1 MEGATERDIVYG
13 GLEEVMS
20 TATKEVIAMSEKLD
34 TDLRT
39 AAYALAITR
48 LNDYY
53 LGSGLIAWGYDLS
66 YFIHTIIEYFLPTI
80 KISFIKYACI
90 IGTK

>member
-1 MEGATERDIVYG
+1 
-13 GLEEVMS
+13 MS
-20 TATKEVIAMSEKLD
+20 TATSDVIAMSEKLN

-53 LGSGLIAWGYDLS
+53 NASGLIM
-66 YFIHTIIEYFLPTI
+66 
-80 KISFIKYACI
+80 
-90 IGTK
+90 

>member
-1 MEGATERDIVYG
+1 MYG

-53 LGSGLIAWGYDLS
+53 LGSGLIA
-66 YFIHTIIEYFLPTI
+66 
-80 KISFIKYACI
+80 
-90 IGTK
+90 

>member
-1 MEGATERDIVYG
+1 
-13 GLEEVMS
+13 
-20 TATKEVIAMSEKLD
+20 MSEKLD

-53 LGSGLIAWGYDLS
+53 LGSGMIAWEFDLS
-66 YFIHTIIEYFLPTI
+66 YLWNNPSI
-80 KISFIKYACI
+80 
-90 IGTK
+90 

>member
-1 MEGATERDIVYG
+1 
-13 GLEEVMS
+13 
-20 TATKEVIAMSEKLD
+20 MSEKYN

-53 LGSGLIAWGYDLS
+53 IGSGLIA
-66 YFIHTIIEYFLPTI
+66 
-80 KISFIKYACI
+80 
-90 IGTK
+90 

>member
-1 MEGATERDIVYG
+1 MVQRAAQGEQDRFDSAKKELLEGATERDIVYG

-20 TATKEVIAMSEKLD
+20 TATKEVIQMSEKLN

-53 LGSGLIAWGYDLS
+53 LGSGLIA
-66 YFIHTIIEYFLPTI
+66 
-80 KISFIKYACI
+80 
-90 IGTK
+90 

>member
-1 MEGATERDIVYG
+1 
-13 GLEEVMS
+13 MS
-20 TATKEVIAMSEKLD
+20 TATNEVINMSEKLN

-53 LGSGLIAWGYDLS
+53 LGSGLIAWSIDLS
-66 YFIHTIIEYFLPTI
+66 YSIKIEYFLP
-80 KISFIKYACI
+80 SFISYQSINSNK
-90 IGTK
+90 

>member
-1 MEGATERDIVYG
+1 
-13 GLEEVMS
+13 
-20 TATKEVIAMSEKLD
+20 MSEKLN

-53 LGSGLIAWGYDLS
+53 LGSGLIAWKNWFMLFYDR
-66 YFIHTIIEYFLPTI
+66 
-80 KISFIKYACI
+80 
-90 IGTK
+90 

>member
-1 MEGATERDIVYG
+1 
-13 GLEEVMS
+13 MS
-20 TATKEVIAMSEKLD
+20 TATAEVIAMSDKLK

-53 LGSGLIAWGYDLS
+53 TGSGLIV
-66 YFIHTIIEYFLPTI
+66 
-80 KISFIKYACI
+80 
-90 IGTK
+90 

>member
-1 MEGATERDIVYG
+1 
-13 GLEEVMS
+13 
-20 TATKEVIAMSEKLD
+20 MSEKLN

-53 LGSGLIAWGYDLS
+53 MGSGLIAWKKLIYA
-66 YFIHTIIEYFLPTI
+66 YFMTNNLDY
-80 KISFIKYACI
+80 CI
-90 IGTK
+90 LTLLNLGHEK